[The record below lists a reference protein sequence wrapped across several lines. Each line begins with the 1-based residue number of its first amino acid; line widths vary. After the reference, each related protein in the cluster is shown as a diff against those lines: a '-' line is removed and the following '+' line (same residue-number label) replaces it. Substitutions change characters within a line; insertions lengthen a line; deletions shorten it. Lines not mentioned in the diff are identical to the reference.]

1 MRNYARKLILKQWPV
16 SGISVRQL
24 TSFISI
30 PALALGL
37 LFFAGSLTPSLI
49 PRDAFEQ
56 GILGGIVIA
65 IGYLLIRISAL
76 VWRAAEMPQ
85 PTGKSARVLTVLFC
99 SSSLITV
106 GIAVGN
112 TLKWQNDLRTKMGI
126 AEADALHLLTLLGV
140 TVLTFLCLFAVGV
153 AVAYLFRVIRARL
166 YRIMPVRRANVL
178 ALFTVAALLLFV
190 TRDGLLDSVVAVL
203 DESYETAQRLFES
216 APPRPAKA
224 NATGSSASL
233 IDWAAMGE
241 PGRDFVTSG
250 PDAHAIAEFLGVPAM
265 NPIRVYVGLANGNT
279 PGERAD
285 LALAELKRQG
295 AFEREVLIV
304 ASPTGTGW
312 MDPGSHDPLEY
323 MHGGNIATVAAQYSY
338 LQSPLALI
346 LETRAGLDQAAAL
359 LERVHSFWKTLP
371 ANKRPRLYVHGLSL
385 GAWSSMYA
393 TNLFRLVDDPIN
405 GAFWA
410 GPPFSS
416 QFWNYVQ
423 TRRKEGSPWV
433 LPTIGDGSLVRYAS
447 RYADASEAETDW
459 GGMRIVFLQY
469 SSDPIVFYDPHSIW
483 RAPPWMRDPP
493 AEDASEYRRFYPIVT
508 HFQLAIDMA
517 LSFGSPPGHGHSYF
531 AQDYITPWVEVTDPS
546 GWTTDLAERLKAH
559 CNLGFGKGCR
569 KTTDP
574 SR

>member
-1 MRNYARKLILKQWPV
+1 M
-16 SGISVRQL
+16 RQL
-24 TSFISI
+24 TSIISI
-30 PALALGL
+30 PALSLGL

-49 PRDAFEQ
+49 PRDAFVQ
-56 GILGGIVIA
+56 GILGGIVMA
-65 IGYLLIRISAL
+65 TGYLLVRISGL
-76 VWRAAEMPQ
+76 IWSAAEMPL
-85 PTGKSARVLTVLFC
+85 PTGKSARVLQVLYFG
-99 SSSLITV
+99 SSLIIA
-106 GIAVGN
+106 GIAVVN
-112 TLKWQNDLRTKMGI
+112 TLTWQNDLRMKMGI
-126 AEADALHLLTLLGV
+126 KETDALHLVALLGA
-140 TVLTFLCLFAVGV
+140 TFLTFLCLFAVGV

-166 YRIMPVRRANVL
+166 YRIMPMRRANVL
-178 ALFTVAALLLFV
+178 AFITVAALLFFV
-190 TRDGLLDSVVAVL
+190 TRDGLLDRVVAVL
-203 DESYETAQRLFES
+203 DESYETAQRLFET
-216 APPRPAKA
+216 APPRPGDA

-241 PGRDFVTSG
+241 PGREFVSSG
-250 PDAHAIAEFLGVPAM
+250 PDAQAIAEFLGAPAM
-265 NPIRVYVGLANGNT
+265 DPIRVYVGLANGET
-279 PGERAD
+279 PEERAD

-295 AFEREVLIV
+295 AFDREVLIV

-346 LETRAGLDQAAAL
+346 LETRAGLDQANVL

-371 ANKRPRLYVHGLSL
+371 ADRRPRLYVHGLSL

-423 TRRKEGSPWV
+423 NRREEGSSWV

-447 RYADASEAETDW
+447 RYADATEAQADW
-459 GGMRIVFLQY
+459 GSMRIVFLQY

-493 AEDASEYRRFYPIVT
+493 AEDASEHRRFYPMVT

-517 LSFGSPPGHGHSYF
+517 LSFGSPPGYGHAYF
-531 AQDYITPWVEVTDPS
+531 AQDYITPWVEVTEPPD
-546 GWTTDLAERLKAH
+546 WTAEVTERLKAH
-559 CNLGFGKGCR
+559 CNLGFQKGCR
-569 KTTDP
+569 NNADP
-574 SR
+574 L